1 VDKAQRTLLAVC
13 FLVLLGGG
21 LWSRLTPVE
30 VGGTDCADPPTE
42 LTSECFDA
50 QGDRS
55 RVQIAVSGTLL
66 TGTYVSVRL
75 IGRRSRT
82 GAGSDRRYEGSGGQH
97 VSISATSA
105 AR

>member
-82 GAGSDRRYEGSGGQH
+82 GDQIPPPARGVLAGTRGQA
-97 VSISATSA
+97 VST
-105 AR
+105 